1 MSDGAAAASVAG
13 MRGRSCPRIAI
24 LLVLAAVLGAL
35 PGARQ
40 AAASTRIAGNV
51 WIIDQDASMVTIID
65 AGHHLKFTYGDDT
78 IIRRGSTNRTIHDL
92 RRGDRIVVTLAEEM
106 PDVPR
111 ARLIAIAG
119 PPATAAGPLTGTGT
133 KRKTDVFR

>member
-1 MSDGAAAASVAG
+1 MSDSAGAGSLAA
-13 MRGRSCPRIAI
+13 MRALACRVIAI
-24 LLVLAAVLGAL
+24 VVAVVALAAGPDAMPAV
-35 PGARQ
+35 
-40 AAASTRIAGNV
+40 ASTRIAGNV
-51 WIIDQDASMVTIID
+51 WTIDQDASMVTIID
-65 AGHHLKFTYGDDT
+65 AGHHLTFIYGDDT

-119 PPATAAGPLTGTGT
+119 PPATAAQ
-133 KRKTDVFR
+133 RKANPFK